1 MQSLLTYAV
10 ISACA
15 FLVGSFP
22 TAYLLV
28 RRHSGKDLREEG
40 SGNIGTLNAFEVS
53 RSKRVGVLVL
63 LIDVLK
69 GFGATAIAGSLA
81 ADGYIASALAM
92 IAVVAGHNYS
102 PWIGWKGGR
111 GLAPAAGAAIA
122 YNPLLLGLWVLYWL
136 LVFAKT
142 RNVHIGNIAASVL
155 TPATVLFTLDLFAGG
170 TWYTPADTWWLL
182 PPVLLLFALI
192 LIRHIEPLRALL
204 RAGKATSS
212 TSTQSGQE

>member
-1 MQSLLTYAV
+1 MQSLLIYSV
-10 ISACA
+10 ISTCA
-15 FLVGSFP
+15 FIVGSFP

-28 RRHSGKDLREEG
+28 RRHSGKDLRHEG

-63 LIDVLK
+63 FIDVLK
-69 GFGATAIAGSLA
+69 GFGATAIAGSVA
-81 ADGYIASALAM
+81 ADGYTASAIAM
-92 IAVVAGHNYS
+92 LAVVAGHNYS

-122 YNPLLLGLWVLYWL
+122 FNPLLLGLWILYWL

-142 RNVHIGNIAASVL
+142 RNVHIGNIAASVM

-170 TWYTPADTWWLL
+170 MMHSPADTWWLL

-192 LIRHIEPLRALL
+192 LIRHIEPLRTLL
-204 RAGKATSS
+204 RTGKASS
-212 TSTQSGQE
+212 YTTTQSGQE